1 MTYVTPSLDDMARP
15 ASPHRRCRTL
25 RGTVADVLLTISVA
39 GCLAALLLAPGSA
52 PEALPLL
59 PLAALAAL
67 AVLVAWLLLHAELR
81 RERVRHAGERL
92 AQAQAFTETFLARS
106 AEHAAFASRTGV
118 ELTALRRQ
126 VRELEGTLRLA
137 EARGDEAEHRLR
149 QERGLL
155 LRAEIRVIELE
166 VALERRQC
174 DQIDDL
180 AAWPSDD
187 VDTVV
192 DLLNWEQRLDPGER
206 ESRSA

>member
-1 MTYVTPSLDDMARP
+1 MARP
-15 ASPHRRCRTL
+15 ASPHRRRRTL
-25 RGTVADVLLTISVA
+25 RVTAASALLVLSATGCVVTLLAAPGAAVVVLPLLTV
-39 GCLAALLLAPGSA
+39 GCLVAALLL
-52 PEALPLL
+52 
-59 PLAALAAL
+59 
-67 AVLVAWLLLHAELR
+67 HAQLR
-81 RERVRHAGERL
+81 RERVAHAGDRL
-92 AQAQAFTETFLARS
+92 AQAQSFTETFVSRA
-106 AEHAAFASRTGV
+106 AEHAAYATRTGA

-149 QERGLL
+149 QERGQL

-174 DQIDDL
+174 DQIDEL

-192 DLLNWEQRLDPGER
+192 DLLNWEQRLDTDDR
-206 ESRSA
+206 RSRSA